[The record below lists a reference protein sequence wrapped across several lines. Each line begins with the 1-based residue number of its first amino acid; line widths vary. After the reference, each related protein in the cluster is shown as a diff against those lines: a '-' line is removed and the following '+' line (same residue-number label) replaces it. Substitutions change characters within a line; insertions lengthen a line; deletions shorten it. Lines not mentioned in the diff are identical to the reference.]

1 MVFYTRV
8 FALYGRQSVHF
19 SPLPF
24 LTLSHSSRRKKQT
37 FESLLSLQ
45 ARSDG
50 PISRILNFIMIL
62 FTGIWFQR
70 ILPDLGSVTLRR
82 CGWIRVNYCAHPSY
96 SGLENANLQTDSPKP
111 RVTDPKSEYLPMLW
125 HNHLSRSMYIDRTLH
140 DKEETEEDGSDG
152 FRVGDV
158 KDRLCSSENAA
169 SFVKPLQIKGIRLV
183 LYPAPYQTTSVSI
196 RIPHELWVRFE
207 GHYYW
212 VNETIHIKKTQST
225 IPMF

>member
-1 MVFYTRV
+1 
-8 FALYGRQSVHF
+8 
-19 SPLPF
+19 
-24 LTLSHSSRRKKQT
+24 
-37 FESLLSLQ
+37 
-45 ARSDG
+45 
-50 PISRILNFIMIL
+50 
-62 FTGIWFQR
+62 
-70 ILPDLGSVTLRR
+70 
-82 CGWIRVNYCAHPSY
+82 
-96 SGLENANLQTDSPKP
+96 
-111 RVTDPKSEYLPMLW
+111 
-125 HNHLSRSMYIDRTLH
+125 MYIDRTLH

-158 KDRLCSSENAA
+158 KDRLCSSKNAA

-196 RIPHELWVRFE
+196 RIPYELWVRFE